1 MEKILIEDVGQDV
14 GLGET
19 EGARRATGVSPK
31 PAAEAGSVNP
41 EVSDRPTYRRF
52 GAEYK
57 LKILE
62 QADAC
67 KNPGEIG
74 ALLRR
79 EGLYTSHLFMWR
91 QRRKEG
97 GLSGLADNK
106 RGRKARP
113 VDAQVKKLLK
123 EKAHLEQRLKRAEL
137 IIDVQKKVSEML
149 GIPLKN
155 PRDKDNG

>member
-1 MEKILIEDVGQDV
+1 MEGSGMMVEGV

-19 EGARRATGVSPK
+19 EGARRASGVSPK
-31 PAAEAGSVNP
+31 PAAAAGSVNP
-41 EVSDRPTYRRF
+41 EVSDRPKYRRF

-57 LKILE
+57 LKILT

-67 KNPGEIG
+67 KHPGEIG

-79 EGLYTSHLFMWR
+79 EGLFSSQLVTW
-91 QRRKEG
+91 RRKRQDG
-97 GLSGLADNK
+97 SLSGLTDNK

-123 EKAHLEQRLKRAEL
+123 EKARLEQRLKRAEL

-149 GIPLKN
+149 GIPLKK

>member
-1 MEKILIEDVGQDV
+1 MERILMKDV

-31 PAAEAGSVNP
+31 PAAEVGAADP
-41 EVSDRPTYRRF
+41 EVFDRPKYRRF

-67 KNPGEIG
+67 KSPGEIG

-79 EGLYTSHLFMWR
+79 EGLYTSHLSIWR
-91 QRRKEG
+91 HKRQEG
-97 GLSGLADNK
+97 SLSGLADNK

-113 VDAQVKKLLK
+113 VDAQVKRLLK
-123 EKAHLEQRLKRAEL
+123 EKARLEQRLKRAEL

-149 GIPLKN
+149 GIPLKKSG
-155 PRDKDNG
+155 DKDNG

>member
-1 MEKILIEDVGQDV
+1 MEGSLMVVEDGS
-14 GLGET
+14 LGET

-31 PAAEAGSVNP
+31 PTAATGSADP
-41 EVSDRPTYRRF
+41 EVFDRPKYRRF
-52 GAEYK
+52 SAEYK
-57 LKILE
+57 LKIL
-62 QADAC
+62 QLADAC

-79 EGLYTSHLFMWR
+79 EGLYTSHLSMWR
-91 QRRKEG
+91 HKRQEG
-97 GLSGLADNK
+97 SLSGLADNK

-123 EKAHLEQRLKRAEL
+123 EKAKLEERLKRAEL

-149 GIPLKN
+149 GIPLKE
-155 PRDKDNG
+155 PRGKDNG

>member
-1 MEKILIEDVGQDV
+1 MVVEEGS
-14 GLGET
+14 LGET
-19 EGARRATGVSPK
+19 EGARRASGVSPK
-31 PAAEAGSVNP
+31 LAAEARPANP
-41 EVSDRPTYRRF
+41 EVSDRPKHRRF
-52 GAEYK
+52 SAEYK

-79 EGLYTSHLFMWR
+79 EGLYTSHLSMWR
-91 QRRKEG
+91 HKRQEG
-97 GLSGLADNK
+97 SLSGLADNK

-123 EKAHLEQRLKRAEL
+123 EKAKLEERLKRAEL

-149 GIPLKN
+149 GIPLKE